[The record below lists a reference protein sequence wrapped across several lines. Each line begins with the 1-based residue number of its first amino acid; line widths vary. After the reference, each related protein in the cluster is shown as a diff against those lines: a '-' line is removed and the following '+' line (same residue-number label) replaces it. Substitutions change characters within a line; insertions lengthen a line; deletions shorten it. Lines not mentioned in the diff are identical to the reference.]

1 MLFYF
6 NVLYVFLLSSKW
18 YYIFK
23 CNYGNLVKLGMIFLS
38 YIGLI
43 LLYVF
48 DELVYVLYIYIVV
61 LYM

>member
-18 YYIFK
+18 YHIFK
-23 CNYGNLVKLGMIFLS
+23 CNYGNLVKLGMIFLGH
-38 YIGLI
+38 IGLI

-48 DELVYVLYIYIVV
+48 DVLVYVLYI
-61 LYM
+61 